1 MILLGTVLF
10 LVGLL
15 VVLITAS
22 YTAVKTAGKIQFIDF
37 IQLGSTLAKLP
48 ELLDARVVRKINFGA
63 GVGVTLIFVSWCVF
77 IADLVSLAQ

>member
-10 LVGLL
+10 LIGLV

-22 YTAVKTAGKIQFIDF
+22 YTAVKTGGKVQFIDF

-48 ELLDARVVRKINFGA
+48 ELLDPRVVRKINLGA
-63 GVGVTLIFVSWCVF
+63 GIGVTLIFVSWGVF
-77 IADLVSLAQ
+77 ITDLISLAK